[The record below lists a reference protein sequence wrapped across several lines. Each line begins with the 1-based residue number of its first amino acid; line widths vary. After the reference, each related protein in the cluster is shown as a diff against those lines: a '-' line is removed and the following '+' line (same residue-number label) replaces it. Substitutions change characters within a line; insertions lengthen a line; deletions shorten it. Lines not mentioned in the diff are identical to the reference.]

1 MALRVT
7 DRARST
13 CWLTSTV
20 FGIGMA
26 SLFSDLS
33 HEAVTAVLPALLASM
48 GVAAGVL
55 GTIEGVADGL
65 SSAAK
70 LYGGWWTDRLQR
82 RKPLCAFGYGMMA
95 IATAVIA
102 AATVWPLVLIGRGL
116 AWIARG
122 LRTPARKALLAEAVT
137 PQTYGRAFGFERT
150 MDTLG
155 AVIAPLVTLALLTLG
170 LRHREVLW
178 ISVFPALLA
187 VAAILFLVRETA
199 DRTPSPHPFVA
210 SIRGLPRNFTR
221 FLYGVG
227 IFGAGDFA
235 HSLMILYA
243 VTALTPKFGAAR
255 AATISVGL
263 YALHN
268 IVYAGISYPIGVLAD
283 RMNKRVLLALAYATG
298 ASTAFLLALNLSSLT
313 VLAAVFVLGGAYVG
327 MEETLEDSLA
337 AELLPDVLR
346 GTGFGTMAVVNGVGD
361 LVSSLMVG
369 WLWATIGAGIGFGF
383 SFVLMVTGSIVVW
396 TMRNS
401 TRSDLAVTPL
411 HR

>member
-1 MALRVT
+1 M
-7 DRARST
+7 S
-13 CWLTSTV
+13 
-20 FGIGMA
+20 
-26 SLFSDLS
+26 
-33 HEAVTAVLPALLASM
+33 
-48 GVAAGVL
+48 
-55 GTIEGVADGL
+55 
-65 SSAAK
+65 
-70 LYGGWWTDRLQR
+70 
-82 RKPLCAFGYGMMA
+82 
-95 IATAVIA
+95 
-102 AATVWPLVLIGRGL
+102 
-116 AWIARG
+116 
-122 LRTPARKALLAEAVT
+122 VT

-187 VAAILFLVRETA
+187 MAAILFLVRETA
-199 DRTPSPHPFVA
+199 DRTPSPHPFIA
-210 SIRGLPRNFTR
+210 SLRGLPRNFTR

-243 VTALTPKFGAAR
+243 VTALTPRLGAAR
-255 AATISVGL
+255 AATTSVGL
-263 YALHN
+263 YALYN

-283 RMNKRVLLALAYATG
+283 RMNKRLLLALAYATG
-298 ASTAFLLALNLSSLT
+298 ASTALLLVLNLNSLAA
-313 VLAAVFVLGGAYVG
+313 LAAVFVLAGAYVG

-337 AELLPDVLR
+337 AELLPDDFR

-361 LVSSLMVG
+361 FVSSVTVG
-369 WLWATIGAGIGFGF
+369 WLWATIGAGVGFGF

-401 TRSDLAVTPL
+401 TSKTSAARLA
-411 HR
+411 R

>member
-1 MALRVT
+1 MALKVT
-7 DRARST
+7 ASRSST
-13 CWLTSTV
+13 RWLTSTV

-122 LRTPARKALLAEAVT
+122 IRTPARKALLAEAVT

-187 VAAILFLVRETA
+187 VAAILLLVRETA
-199 DRTPSPHPFVA
+199 DRTPSPHPFLA
-210 SIRGLPRNFTR
+210 SLRGLPKKFTR

-227 IFGAGDFA
+227 LFGAGDFA

-243 VTALTPKFGAAR
+243 VTALTPRFGAAR

-283 RMNKRVLLALAYATG
+283 RMNKRVLLAFAYATG
-298 ASTAFLLALNLSSLT
+298 ASTALLLALNLNSLT
-313 VLAAVFVLGGAYVG
+313 ALAAVFVLGGAYVG

-361 LVSSLMVG
+361 FVSSLAVG
-369 WLWATIGAGIGFGF
+369 WLWATIGAGVGFGF
-383 SFVLMVTGSIVVW
+383 SFVLMFTGSVVVW

-401 TRSDLAVTPL
+401 TRKEVDLESGS
-411 HR
+411 

>member
-1 MALRVT
+1 
-7 DRARST
+7 
-13 CWLTSTV
+13 
-20 FGIGMA
+20 
-26 SLFSDLS
+26 
-33 HEAVTAVLPALLASM
+33 
-48 GVAAGVL
+48 
-55 GTIEGVADGL
+55 L

-70 LYGGWWTDRLQR
+70 LYGGWWTDRLNR

-102 AATVWPLVLIGRGL
+102 LATVWPLVLIGRGL

-122 LRTPARKALLAEAVT
+122 IRTPARKALLAEAVT
-137 PQTYGRAFGFERT
+137 SQTYGRAFGFERT

-199 DRTPSPHPFVA
+199 DRTPSPHPFLA
-210 SIRGLPRNFTR
+210 SLRGLPKTFTR

-227 IFGAGDFA
+227 LFGAGDFA

-243 VTALTPKFGAAR
+243 VTALTPRFGAAR

-283 RMNKRVLLALAYATG
+283 RMNKRVLLAFAYATG
-298 ASTAFLLALNLSSLT
+298 ASTALLLALNLNGLT
-313 VLAAVFVLGGAYVG
+313 ALAAVFVLGGAYVG
-327 MEETLEDSLA
+327 MEETLEDSLT
-337 AELLPDVLR
+337 AELLPDILR

-361 LVSSLMVG
+361 FVSSLAVG
-369 WLWATIGAGIGFGF
+369 WLWATIGATAGFGF
-383 SFVLMVTGSIVVW
+383 SFVLMVTGSVVVW

-401 TRSDLAVTPL
+401 TRREVDPETG
-411 HR
+411 

>member
-1 MALRVT
+1 MVSRTQVGRKT
-7 DRARST
+7 R
-13 CWLTSTV
+13 WLTSTV
-20 FGIGMA
+20 FGIGLA

-48 GVAAGVL
+48 GVAAAAL

-70 LYGGWWTDRLQR
+70 LYGGWWTDRLNR
-82 RKPLCAFGYGMMA
+82 RKPLCAFGYGVMA
-95 IATAVIA
+95 VATAVIA
-102 AATVWPLVLIGRGL
+102 VATVWPLVLIGRGL
-116 AWIARG
+116 AWVARG
-122 LRTPARKALLAEAVT
+122 IRTPARKALLAEAVT

-150 MDTLG
+150 MDTVG
-155 AVIAPLVTLALLTLG
+155 AVIAPLATLALLTLG

-178 ISVFPALLA
+178 ISVLPALLA
-187 VAAILFLVRETA
+187 VGAILLLVRETD
-199 DRTPSPHPFVA
+199 DRTPSPHPFLA
-210 SIRGLPRNFTR
+210 SLRGLPRNFTR

-227 IFGAGDFA
+227 LFGAGDFA

-243 VTALTPKFGAAR
+243 VTALMPRFGAAR

-283 RMNKRVLLALAYATG
+283 RMNKRGLLAFAYLTG
-298 ASTAFLLALNLSSLT
+298 ASTALLLALNINSLT
-313 VLAAVFVLGGAYVG
+313 GLAAVFILGGAYVG
-327 MEETLEDSLA
+327 MEETLEDSLT
-337 AELLPDVLR
+337 AELLPNVMR

-361 LVSSLMVG
+361 FVSSLAVG
-369 WLWATIGAGIGFGF
+369 WLWASIGVGAGFGF
-383 SFVLMVTGSIVVW
+383 SFALMFAGSLLVW

-401 TRSDLAVTPL
+401 TRRTVGPESN
-411 HR
+411 